1 MRVSLSPSLTL
12 VYTSQFPSQF
22 LFYPRRYRATI
33 GIGGNVGNC
42 PKRFA
47 HVIKRLQNVPYV
59 DVVATSPLLINPP
72 FGYLEQDDFTNG
84 IIEITTDISPQKL
97 LHVLHVIENRFG
109 RKRSFKN
116 APRTLDLDI
125 IFFETKVVYNE
136 QLKIPH
142 PCWKE
147 RESVVIPLGLLGQK
161 KPYRRYKK

>member
-1 MRVSLSPSLTL
+1 VKVPLSSSLAL
-12 VYTSQFPSQF
+12 VYTSLVPTVFP
-22 LFYPRRYRATI
+22 FYPHRYRATI

-42 PKRFA
+42 PRRFA
-47 HVIKRLQNVPYV
+47 YVVKRLKNIPYL

-72 FGYLEQDDFTNG
+72 FGYLAQDDFTNG
-84 IIEITTDISPQKL
+84 IIEISTSLSPHKL
-97 LHVLHVIENRFG
+97 LHILHYIENRFG